1 MSNLHQPPQDSGQQL
16 WPSDQ
21 PRQNAGWASNPYGAP
36 AYQGAAS
43 WPVPLWAPL
52 HGASLGDAARR
63 FFKKYATF
71 TGRAS
76 RSEYWKWSIVAAL
89 AGLVINIVTYG
100 LGAAGATQDAAGR
113 LHLGP
118 GALIGYA
125 LAGLWTVA
133 VLVPTLALTVRR
145 LHDTNRSGWMYLLA
159 LIPIVGGIVVF
170 IFMLL
175 PSRPEGQRFDVPA

>member
-1 MSNLHQPPQDSGQQL
+1 MSDLHQPRQGTDQQM
-16 WPSDQ
+16 WPSEQ
-21 PRQNAGWASNPYGAP
+21 PRQNPGWASNPYAAP
-36 AYQGAAS
+36 AYPGTATGQ
-43 WPVPLWAPL
+43 VPLWAPL
-52 HGASLGDAARR
+52 HGASMGDAARR

-76 RSEYWKWSIVAAL
+76 RSEYWMWAIIAAL
-89 AGLVINIVTYG
+89 AGVVMNIVTYG
-100 LGAAGATQDAAGR
+100 AGAVGATSDAAGQ

-118 GALIGYA
+118 GAFIGYA
-125 LAGLWTVA
+125 LTGLWTLA
-133 VLVPTLALTVRR
+133 VVVPTVALGVRR

-159 LIPIVGGIVVF
+159 LIPIVGGIILF